1 MRCDEENKI
10 HINQLIYLFMIAFF
24 IARVGINVSIA
35 IYMKFQI
42 TIIHESKNIEKQHKI
57 FS

>member
-1 MRCDEENKI
+1 
-10 HINQLIYLFMIAFF
+10 MIAFF